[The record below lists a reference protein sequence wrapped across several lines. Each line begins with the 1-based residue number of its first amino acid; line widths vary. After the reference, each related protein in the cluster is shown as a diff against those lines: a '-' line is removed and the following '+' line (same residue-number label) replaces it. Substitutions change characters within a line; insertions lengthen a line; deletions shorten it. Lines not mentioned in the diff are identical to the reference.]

1 MKAFVIILFSAFYLL
16 TSIGGSFNLHYCG
29 GNLKTI
35 SFSSVSEKTCC
46 GKKIMKKGCCHN
58 KTILIKVKDKHQS
71 NKIDKIT
78 YTKVFF
84 SLDNS
89 KIDVIYISSYSKE
102 NKTPE
107 NYHSPPI
114 VLKTPIYLKNR
125 VLII

>member
-29 GNLKTI
+29 GKLKSI

-58 KTILIKVKDKHQS
+58 KTVCIKAKDKHLS

-78 YTKVFF
+78 YAKAVFT
-84 SLDNS
+84 LDNVKPNVNYNLPDLKKYKS
-89 KIDVIYISSYSKE
+89 
-102 NKTPE
+102 PE
-107 NYHSPPI
+107 NFHSPP
-114 VLKTPIYLKNR
+114 LTFKTPIFIKNR

>member
-1 MKAFVIILFSAFYLL
+1 MKTFVIILFSVFYLL
-16 TSIGGSFNLHYCG
+16 TSIGGSFSLHYCG

-35 SFSSVSEKTCC
+35 SISAVSEKTCC

-78 YTKVFF
+78 YAKAIFT
-84 SLDNS
+84 LDNS
-89 KIDVIYISSYSKE
+89 KPEVNFVTSYFKE
-102 NKTPE
+102 YKSPE
-107 NYHSPPI
+107 NFHSPPI
-114 VLKTPIYLKNR
+114 ALKTPIYLKNR

>member
-1 MKAFVIILFSAFYLL
+1 MKTILIILFSVFYLL

-35 SFSSVSEKTCC
+35 SFSSVSEKSCC
-46 GKKIMKKGCCHN
+46 GSKMKSKGCCHN
-58 KTILIKVKDKHQS
+58 KTIVIKVKDKHQS

-78 YTKVFF
+78 YAKPILI
-84 SLDNS
+84 LDNS
-89 KIDVIYISSYSKE
+89 TPEINYISSYSKE
-102 NKTPE
+102 NQTPE